1 MAVVWRCNE
10 IPLLSPVP
18 LGKGHRKIK
27 EKIRSRERPALFN
40 TSGWYVMGRDGLY
53 RVPKNPP
60 YSFFLCVGGYTRRS
74 GRVRWIL
81 RWLGWLIYTHT
92 HTLKKSLS
100 IFSILYI
107 QSSSSLDIFWP
118 FLYSDRHRQHMRLIY
133 IHRIF
138 KKCGGLREKN
148 RGGWKKSMKM
158 LPIPDESWI
167 SHSVFLFSFK
177 GAMSWWKIRK

>member
-1 MAVVWRCNE
+1 MSWAAMDYIESQRTRPTLFFYVWGD
-10 IPLLSPVP
+10 ILGGPVGSDGYCVD
-18 LGKGHRKIK
+18 LG
-27 EKIRSRERPALFN
+27 
-40 TSGWYVMGRDGLY
+40 GLY
-53 RVPKNPP
+53 I
-60 YSFFLCVGGYTRRS
+60 YTH
-74 GRVRWIL
+74 
-81 RWLGWLIYTHT
+81 THT